1 MTSVGPPFQ
10 YVIPSFDV
18 LSMELRQMRIIGVLD
33 EVEKSYDLF
42 VRNELSLC
50 RGYPGRMTVKDYCI
64 IEVCLMS

>member
-1 MTSVGPPFQ
+1 
-10 YVIPSFDV
+10 
-18 LSMELRQMRIIGVLD
+18 MRIIGVLD